1 MMTIKR
7 GNCEWLK
14 KTLKINEGTKRLRIH
29 NKYGW
34 NFLDYLYTPKRV
46 PKLKTWGNFIEKFN
60 TLLEN
65 VQELIIKKLHGEMKM
80 WCIQPKILINFDITQ
95 LTKYMRW
102 LLIMVCLL
110 MLIPIKKVAPT
121 YHIIKFHDR
130 KEFTKP
136 NIMFLVEKWIPCNL
150 LWTPRFLGS

>member
-14 KTLKINEGTKRLRIH
+14 KTLKINEGTKILRIH

-46 PKLKTWGNFIEKFN
+46 PKLKTWGNIIEKFN
-60 TLLEN
+60 TLPEN

-80 WCIQPKILINFDITQ
+80 WCIQPKILIDFDITQ

-110 MLIPIKKVAPT
+110 MLIPI
-121 YHIIKFHDR
+121 
-130 KEFTKP
+130 
-136 NIMFLVEKWIPCNL
+136 
-150 LWTPRFLGS
+150 

>member
-1 MMTIKR
+1 
-7 GNCEWLK
+7 
-14 KTLKINEGTKRLRIH
+14 
-29 NKYGW
+29 
-34 NFLDYLYTPKRV
+34 LYTPKRV

-60 TLLEN
+60 TLPEN

-110 MLIPIKKVAPT
+110 MLIPIKKVAAS
-121 YHIIKFHDR
+121 YHIIKFHHSYD
-130 KEFTKP
+130 
-136 NIMFLVEKWIPCNL
+136 I
-150 LWTPRFLGS
+150 LGAGML